1 MLSYSCLKS
10 KRMLYI
16 FCIFVIFN
24 SLKNRTFLRRIFF
37 VHFFSKKKLLLSL
50 TFVPFI
56 VSCASIFE
64 HNYDVMARQALFD
77 LMRAQE
83 TYHAKHNKYA
93 NNLGQFSNQD
103 LKYHTGIV
111 YLEIQSANKNGY
123 RAISLPAE
131 SSTARVFV
139 YDTSKGGYYEAD
151 EVEVSKYVL
160 GALNFV
166 RHQKAIQKTNILLI
180 SILLF
185 SLVYLGFRFVSR
197 YKGKENNEALISYF
211 FSLPALGWAVTTL
224 NLMNKDIAF
233 NSSIL
238 ILSSISIVLSLSC
251 VFIAIRWLG
260 NSSTLTTPTPVLGLT
275 GCSVF
280 VSLISLGIVGYVLVK
295 YYPA

>member
-1 MLSYSCLKS
+1 M
-10 KRMLYI
+10 
-16 FCIFVIFN
+16 
-24 SLKNRTFLRRIFF
+24 
-37 VHFFSKKKLLLSL
+37 HFFSKKKLLLL
-50 TFVPFI
+50 LIFVPCI
-56 VSCASIFE
+56 VSCTTIFE

-77 LMRAQE
+77 LMRVQE
-83 TYHAKHNKYA
+83 TYHVKHNKYA
-93 NNLGQFSNQD
+93 NNLGLFSNQD

-111 YLEIQSANKNGY
+111 YLEIQSASKNGY

-185 SLVYLGFRFVSR
+185 SLVFLGFRFVSR

-224 NLMNKDIAF
+224 NLMSKDIAF

-238 ILSSISIVLSLSC
+238 ILSSIAIALSLSC
-251 VFIAIRWLG
+251 IFVATRWMRN
-260 NSSTLTTPTPVLGLT
+260 NSVITTPTPILGLA

-280 VSLISLGIVGYVLVK
+280 VSLVSVGTVGYILVK